1 MTWLSGGQRVS
12 NRKDKGIHMRISY
25 RLSIVLLA
33 LCLVLAACS
42 SGDGEASPTPEP
54 ETVLTAAAETA
65 AAQMTE
71 NAAPGSTN
79 TAAPDPGEGEPEV
92 TQEIPG
98 TTVTIP
104 EVSTPQPTPITGGI
118 DQAEFWADVTIP
130 DGTDF
135 SPGEAFTKVWKLRN
149 SGTNTW
155 TPEYR
160 LAFFNGDQ
168 MSAPAGV
175 PISANVQPG
184 DTTDIAVDM
193 VAPESSGNYL
203 GYWKMTD
210 PAGEYF
216 EYPVYVQIE
225 VAGGTQAAVTSA
237 PTLSG
242 SGEVTRVSIQVDDP
256 APEECP
262 HTFTFTASFTLDE
275 AATVSYRMEAGSDTP
290 GFTYDLP
297 GELTRT
303 FDAGTHSVTYF
314 LLIQDSV
321 NGWAQFHVL
330 SPNDKISGPTS
341 FTLSCGS

>member
-1 MTWLSGGQRVS
+1 MTWLSGGQRAS
-12 NRKDKGIHMRISY
+12 NGKDKGIQMRTSY
-25 RLSIVLLA
+25 RLALILWA

-42 SGDGEASPTPEP
+42 TGDGEASPTPEP

-65 AAQMTE
+65 AAQMTQ
-71 NAAPGSTN
+71 NANSGITSTAVPG
-79 TAAPDPGEGEPEV
+79 PGESEPGV
-92 TQEIPG
+92 TQETPS
-98 TTVTIP
+98 TTETIP
-104 EVSTPQPTPITGGI
+104 EISTPQPTPITGGI

-135 SPGEAFTKVWKLRN
+135 TPKENFTKVWKLRN

-155 TPEYR
+155 TSEYA
-160 LAFFNGDQ
+160 LAFYNGDQ
-168 MSAPAGV
+168 MSAPDAV
-175 PISANVQPG
+175 PITANVPPG
-184 DTTDIAVDM
+184 ETIDIAVDM
-193 VAPESSGNYL
+193 VAPDSNGNYL
-203 GYWKMTD
+203 GYWKMLGPT
-210 PAGEYF
+210 GEYF
-216 EYPVYVQIE
+216 EYAVYVQID
-225 VAGGTQAAVTSA
+225 VVGGSQGDVTSA

-242 SGEVTRVSIQVDDP
+242 SGEVSKVSIQVDDP
-256 APEECP
+256 APDECP
-262 HTFTFTASFTLDE
+262 HTFTFTASFTLNE

-330 SPNDKISGPTS
+330 SPNDKISNPTS